1 MSITKIKLQ
10 KLFKLFFQFF
20 FKIIYGKVIYQVEN
34 LRSNQIKTE
43 EVQNR
48 NIINFFEKNYKIYK
62 IKKGRIYT
70 DNVENV
76 AIIEKNKIL
85 DNISYQQILGNL
97 VGTNRNV
104 CLEKGTPRFKKKF
117 NGRVLSLVQGASGN
131 SNYYHWLYDLLPK
144 IKLYSEIYDFKDL
157 DHLYINKLKDWQI
170 SSLKPMGLD
179 KINII
184 DSQKFRHIEA
194 DEIVCTDHPSYY
206 SGYIK
211 EETKNIPIWIVQ
223 WLRETFLQFEKK
235 FSCNDKIFID
245 RSSTLTAHCKFI
257 NDEEISNYLINKGFT
272 KYKTEQLNFFEQIY
286 LFNKAKYIV
295 GPHGAAFS
303 NLAFCNKGTKVIEIM
318 PTNYNDLNYK
328 RISEINDLNYNVIK
342 TNVVKKSSQLMGDI
356 ELNIEELDKF
366 FI

>member
-1 MSITKIKLQ
+1 MKKIKKTLQ
-10 KLFKLFFQFF
+10 KIFKLFFQFF
-20 FKIIYGKVIYQVEN
+20 FKLIYGKIIYQTDN
-34 LRSNQIKTE
+34 LISNQIKIDE
-43 EVQNR
+43 IKDK
-48 NIINFFEKNYKIYK
+48 NIINFFEKKYKIYI

-76 AIIEKNKIL
+76 AIIKKNEIL
-85 DNISYQQILGNL
+85 DNISYQQVLGNL
-97 VGTNRNV
+97 VSANNNV
-104 CLEKGTPRFKKKF
+104 CLKKGTPRFKRKF

-144 IKLYSEIYDFKDL
+144 MKLYSEIYDFKDL
-157 DHLYINKLKDWQI
+157 DHLYINKLKGWQI
-170 SSLKPMGLD
+170 ASLKPIGLD

-211 EETKNIPIWIVQ
+211 EESKNIPSWIVQ

-245 RSSTLTAHCKFI
+245 RSSTLTTHCKFI
-257 NDEEISNYLINKGFT
+257 NDEEISDYLLNKGFT
-272 KYKTEQLNFFEQIY
+272 KYKTEQLNFFEQVY
-286 LFNKAKYIV
+286 LFNNANYIV
-295 GPHGAAFS
+295 GAHGAAFA
-303 NLAFCNKGTKVIEIM
+303 NLAFCKQGTKVIEIK
-318 PTNYNDLNYK
+318 PINYNDLNYK
-328 RISEINDLNYNVIK
+328 RISEINDLNYNVIN

-356 ELNIEELDKF
+356 ELDLKELNKF
-366 FI
+366 F

>member
-245 RSSTLTAHCKFI
+245 RSSSKSKHCQFI
-257 NDEEISNYLINKGFT
+257 NNQEISEFLIKKGFT
-272 KYKTEQLNFFEQIY
+272 KYKTENLNFFEEVY
-286 LFNKAKYIV
+286 LFKNANYVI
-295 GPHGAAFS
+295 GAHGAGLA
-303 NLAFCNKGTKVIEIM
+303 NLSFCKKGTKIIEIR
-318 PTNYNDLNYK
+318 PKNYSNPLYSK
-328 RISEINDLNYNVIK
+328 LSEINNLDYRLISTDIAETEDYSN
-342 TNVVKKSSQLMGDI
+342 GDI
-356 ELNIEELDKF
+356 NIDINQLKNL
-366 FI
+366 